1 MGRNSQFPLS
11 LVHKLPVFMM
21 PLPAEQ
27 RSIEYAVDC
36 STEYGKKQ
44 TLFEILSAIFWN
56 SSASGNRMKENRAR
70 TNFPLS
76 ISTEGAPV
84 YEQKELRKQRRM
96 P

>member
-44 TLFEILSAIFWN
+44 TLFEILSAIFL
-56 SSASGNRMKENRAR
+56 K
-70 TNFPLS
+70 
-76 ISTEGAPV
+76 
-84 YEQKELRKQRRM
+84 
-96 P
+96 